1 MSEMSINEDL
11 EHLRRK
17 LAKLCPKGAWAKPG
31 MACRDG
37 EYQYRLL
44 HGSYWLDYAKNT
56 GGEACSPEMQRT
68 LSDGP
73 DMEDETTVN
82 GLLWLLPP
90 YGVHLGKESIGYT
103 VEVDKGWGI
112 WSQEIGDT
120 REEAILRAVV
130 KYKERELNLSEAV

>member
-11 EHLRRK
+11 LELRRK
-17 LAKLCPKGAWAKPG
+17 LAKLCPKGAWAKAG
-31 MACRDG
+31 MACHDG
-37 EYQYRLL
+37 EYQHRLL

-90 YGVHLGKESIGYT
+90 WGVRLGKESFGYT

-112 WSQEIGDT
+112 WSQVIGDT
-120 REEAILRAVV
+120 REEAILSAVV